1 MVTKRRIFIS
11 FDHADTAQVNG
22 FLGLRNITD
31 SFDFFNHKLDHRIQS
46 RDAEYVRRVIREDYI
61 RPASVTRCND
71 RKHDLRKHLGEVGDR
86 REFAPGQ
93 GDTWHPAPR
102 EFWNGPSRH
111 PCEPCRKLATG

>member
-61 RPASVTRCND
+61 RPASVTVVMIGNMTYESTWVKREIEES
-71 RKHDLRKHLGEVGDR
+71 LRQGKGILGIR
-86 REFAPGQ
+86 
-93 GDTWHPAPR
+93 APR

-111 PCEPCRKLATG
+111 SCEPCRKLATG